1 MVADMSFSGFARV
14 VSTALVAWLLV
25 SGAAAQTPAA
35 APAPTVAQAPTVIAA
50 SPAAAA
56 SPAFVLNSRDA
67 TVSQIDR
74 RTMAESGRISVGK
87 EPHHLYP
94 TPDGRSLIVALA
106 LSDELLYLDPLT
118 GAVQKRVTGIDDPY
132 QIGFSPDGHWFGV
145 AALRLDRFDL
155 YRHEQGEL
163 KLVRRIALPKAPSH
177 LWFSADSRFVFVTL
191 QESDEIAAIDV
202 ERQELAWKLPTGRQP
217 AGIMITPDDRYLL
230 VGVMGENY
238 VQVIDWRARQTVGRI
253 ITGRGA
259 HNFRGLGDGR
269 HLLVSNRVDN
279 TVSIVDM
286 ATLSVVGSIPVP
298 GGPDCIEVTAD
309 RREAWITTR
318 WARQVAVVDLAQ
330 RRVVRTIQVG
340 RSPHGIYFHDRA
352 PLL

>member
-1 MVADMSFSGFARV
+1 MSFSGFARIAAV
-14 VSTALVAWLLV
+14 ALMPWLLV
-25 SGAAAQTPAA
+25 CGAAAQT
-35 APAPTVAQAPTVIAA
+35 A
-50 SPAAAA
+50 SPAGTAGPQL

-67 TVSQIDR
+67 TVSRIDR
-74 RTMAESGRISVGK
+74 QTMSESGRIPVGK

-94 TPDGRSLIVALA
+94 TPDGRSLIVAMA

-132 QIGFSPDGHWFGV
+132 QIGFSPDGHWFAV
-145 AALRLDRFDL
+145 AALRLDRLDL

-163 KLVRRIALPKAPSH
+163 RLVRRIPVPKAPSH

-217 AGIMITPDDRYLL
+217 AGIVMTPDDRYLL
-230 VGVMGENY
+230 VGVMGEDY
-238 VQVIDWRARQTVGRI
+238 VQVIDWRARQTTGRI
-253 ITGRGA
+253 VTGKGA

-269 HLLVSNRVDN
+269 RLLVSNRVDN

-286 ATLSVVGSIPVP
+286 KSLSVIGSIPVP

-309 RREAWITTR
+309 GRELWVTTR

-330 RRVVRTIQVG
+330 GRVVRTIPVG
-340 RSPHGIYFHDRA
+340 RSPHGIYFHERA

>member
-1 MVADMSFSGFARV
+1 MVADMSFSGFGRIF
-14 VSTALVAWLLV
+14 SIALLPWLLV
-25 SGAAAQTPAA
+25 AGTAAQSSTSAQSPAFAAAQS
-35 APAPTVAQAPTVIAA
+35 PTSAQ
-50 SPAAAA
+50 

-74 RTMAESGRISVGK
+74 RTMTETNRISVGK

-132 QIGFSPDGHWFGV
+132 QIGFSPDGQWFAV
-145 AALRLDRFDL
+145 AALRLDRLDL
-155 YRHEQGEL
+155 YRHEKGEL
-163 KLVRRIALPKAPSH
+163 RLVRRIALAKAPSH

-191 QESDEIAAIDV
+191 QESDEIAAIDI

-217 AGIMITPDDRYLL
+217 AGILITPDDRYLL
-230 VGVMGENY
+230 VGVMGENF
-238 VQVIDWRARQTVGRI
+238 VQVIDWRARKTVGRI
-253 ITGRGA
+253 VTGKGA

-279 TVSIVDM
+279 SVSILDM

-298 GGPDCIEVTAD
+298 GGPDCMEVTAD
-309 RREAWITTR
+309 GREAWVTTR
-318 WARQVAVVDLAQ
+318 WARQVAVIDLAQ
-330 RRVVRTIQVG
+330 RRVVRTIGVG
-340 RSPHGIYFHDRA
+340 RSPHGIYFHERA